1 MLRQQLQQKLSQKL
15 SPQQIQ
21 LMKMIQL
28 PLQALE
34 QRVKQEL
41 EDNPALEE
49 GSLDFEA
56 ENSTDFDDYEDRE
69 SNTIEAEDINIDEY
83 LSDDE
88 IPSYRLHANNHSAD
102 DEEVRVPVTAGASF
116 TQLLLDQL
124 SMVSMTSDI
133 QEIAEYLIGTIDDDG
148 YIRRELMSILDD
160 LAFTRNIFTT
170 IEKLDV
176 ALEVV
181 QTLDP
186 PGVGAR
192 DLQECLLLQLRRRKQ
207 SSGVQNATLI
217 LDRCFDEF
225 TKKHY
230 ERIEKKLGI
239 TEDQLKSAVEEIVKL
254 NPKPGASAAQNVR
267 GAEQVIPDFTI
278 RIVEGELELTLN
290 SRNAPELNVSRSYN
304 EMLQHFQKTKENAN
318 KEQKEAVLFVKQ
330 KLDSAKWFIDAIKQR
345 QHTLYIT
352 MQSIMHRQSAYFL
365 SGDER
370 LLEPMILKDIADEI
384 HMDISTV
391 SRVASSKYVQTP
403 YGTFLIKNFFSESMT
418 NEEGEEV
425 STRKIKKIL
434 EDLIADEDKRKPI
447 TDEKLAKALKEKG
460 FPIARRTV
468 AKYREQLN
476 VPVARLRKQL

>member
-1 MLRQQLQQKLSQKL
+1 
-15 SPQQIQ
+15 
-21 LMKMIQL
+21 
-28 PLQALE
+28 
-34 QRVKQEL
+34 
-41 EDNPALEE
+41 
-49 GSLDFEA
+49 
-56 ENSTDFDDYEDRE
+56 
-69 SNTIEAEDINIDEY
+69 
-83 LSDDE
+83 
-88 IPSYRLHANNHSAD
+88 
-102 DEEVRVPVTAGASF
+102 
-116 TQLLLDQL
+116 
-124 SMVSMTSDI
+124 
-133 QEIAEYLIGTIDDDG
+133 LI
-148 YIRRELMSILDD
+148 
-160 LAFTRNIFTT
+160 
-170 IEKLDV
+170 
-176 ALEVV
+176 
-181 QTLDP
+181 
-186 PGVGAR
+186 
-192 DLQECLLLQLRRRKQ
+192 QLRRKKQ
-207 SSGVQNATLI
+207 SSAIQNATLI

-239 TEDQLKSAVEEIVKL
+239 TEDQLKGAVEEIVKL

-278 RIVEGELELTLN
+278 RIVEGELELNLN

-304 EMLQHFQKTKENAN
+304 EMLQHFQKTKESAN

-345 QHTLYIT
+345 QHTLFIT
-352 MQSIMHRQSAYFL
+352 MQAIMNRQSAYFL

-434 EDLIADEDKRKPI
+434 EDLISDEDKRKPI
-447 TDEKLAKALKEKG
+447 TDEKLAKGLKEKG

>member
-34 QRVKQEL
+34 QRIKEEL

-49 GSLDFEA
+49 GMLEMDSD
-56 ENSTDFDDYEDRE
+56 SSDFDDYEDRE
-69 SNTIEAEDINIDEY
+69 ENTIEAEDINVDDY

-88 IPSYRLHANNHSAD
+88 IPSYRLQANNYSAD
-102 DEEVRVPVTAGASF
+102 DEEAMVPITAGATF
-116 TQLLLDQL
+116 TQVLREQFQ
-124 SMVSMTSDI
+124 MVNMDPEI
-133 QEIAEYLIGTIDDDG
+133 EEIAEYLVGAVDDDG
-148 YIRRELMSILDD
+148 YIRRELISILDD
-160 LAFTRNIFTT
+160 LAFTGNIFTS
-170 IEKLDV
+170 IDKLEE

-181 QTLDP
+181 QSLDP

-192 DLQECLLLQLRRRKQ
+192 DLQECLMIQLDRKRHTTAIE
-207 SSGVQNATLI
+207 NAICI

-230 ERIEKKLGI
+230 SRITKKLEI
-239 TEDQLKSAVEEIVKL
+239 DEEELKEAIEEIVKL
-254 NPKPGASAAQNVR
+254 NPKPGTSAAPNTR

-278 RIVEGELELTLN
+278 KIVDGELELTLN
-290 SRNAPELNVSRSYN
+290 SRNAPELNVSRSYSD
-304 EMLQHFQKTKENAN
+304 MLHHFQKTKEKAN

-352 MQSIMHRQSAYFL
+352 MNAIMEKQSDYFL
-365 SGDER
+365 TGDER
-370 LLEPMILKDIADEI
+370 MLKPMILKDIADEI
-384 HMDISTV
+384 NMDISTV

-403 YGTFLIKNFFSESMT
+403 YGTFLIKNFFSEAMT

-434 EDLIADEDKRKPI
+434 EDLIGEEDKRKPI
-447 TDEKLAKALKEKG
+447 TDEKLSKSLKEKG

-476 VPVARLRKQL
+476 IPVARLRKQL